1 MNIALILAAGCGKRM
16 GLATPKQFLDVGGK
30 PILAYTLEAFQKCEE
45 IDTIYVVCPE
55 DSRDMV
61 WEIVRDSQI
70 SKLQKVLPGGNT
82 RRESSYKGV
91 AALERV
97 CAPEDVVL
105 IHDGVR
111 PNVTTDTIREN
122 IRLAQTYGAC
132 VTAVETSDT
141 IIMSLDGT
149 SLASIPPRRFLWNVQ
164 TPQSFRYGVIWK
176 AHRYYEDALQR
187 KTENLPE
194 ITDDTGLVLYM
205 EEQIPVGQ
213 QVRICKGNAGNLK
226 VTKPDDLRILLSI
239 LPQEE
244 GGSQTG
250 DLC

>member
-16 GLATPKQFLDVGGK
+16 GTKTPKQFLTVGDK
-30 PILAYTLEAFQKCEE
+30 PILAYTLEAFQHHSE
-45 IDTIYVVCPE
+45 IDAIYVVCPE
-55 DSRDMV
+55 DSRDTV
-61 WEIVRDSQI
+61 WEIVRDSEI
-70 SKLQKVLPGGNT
+70 SKLQKVIPGGAT

-91 AALERV
+91 AALENV
-97 CAPEDVVL
+97 CGPEDVIL

-111 PNVTTDTIREN
+111 PNITGETISKN
-122 IRLAQTYGAC
+122 IALAKAHGAC

-141 IIMSLDGT
+141 IIVSEDGRSLT
-149 SLASIPPRRFLWNVQ
+149 SIPSRRFLWNVQ
-164 TPQSFRYGVIWK
+164 TPQSFQYDVIWK

-187 KTENLPE
+187 KAENLPD

-205 EEQIPVGQ
+205 EEKMPTGQ

>member
-16 GLATPKQFLDVGGK
+16 GTHTPKQFLEVGGK
-30 PILAYTLEAFQKCEE
+30 PILAYTLEAFQKHDE
-45 IDTIYVVCPE
+45 IDVIYVVCPE
-55 DSRDMV
+55 DSRDTV
-61 WEIVRDSQI
+61 WEIVRDYEI
-70 SKLQKVLPGGNT
+70 SKLQKVLPGGAT

-91 AALERV
+91 AALENV
-97 CAPEDVVL
+97 CSKNDVIL

-111 PNVTTDTIREN
+111 PNITSETIRAN
-122 IRLAQTYGAC
+122 IALAQEHGAC

-141 IIMSLDGT
+141 IIMSEDGLT
-149 SLASIPPRRFLWNVQ
+149 LGSIPPRRLLWNVQ

-176 AHRYYEDALQR
+176 AHRFYEEAISRGED
-187 KTENLPE
+187 NLPD
-194 ITDDTGLVLYM
+194 ITDDTGLILYM
-205 EEQIPVGQ
+205 EERLQLGQ

-226 VTKPDDLRILLSI
+226 VTKPEDLRILLSI